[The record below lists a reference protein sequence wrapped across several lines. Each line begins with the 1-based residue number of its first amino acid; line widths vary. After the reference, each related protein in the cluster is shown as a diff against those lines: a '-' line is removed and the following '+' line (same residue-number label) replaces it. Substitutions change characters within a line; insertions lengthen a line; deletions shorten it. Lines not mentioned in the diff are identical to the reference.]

1 MSSVDGLIL
10 GAGIL
15 ILLSIASSKFSARL
29 GVPVLVLFLA
39 LGMLAGSEGFGGI
52 EFEDYQLSFAL
63 GTVALAVILFDG
75 GMRTPLESIRSAWRP
90 ALLLATVGVFVTA
103 VVTGLA
109 ASMFLGL
116 SLLEGLL
123 LGSIVGSTDA
133 SAVFALLRSG
143 GVRLPPRLAATLEV
157 ESASNDPMAI
167 FLTVGLVEVLAG
179 RVEMGVGL
187 VWLLITQMTVGA
199 IAGLVVGYAAVWLVN
214 RINLEAAGL
223 YPILISACGLLSFG
237 LAAIFSGSGFLAIYL
252 TGVVIGNRRVVFRR
266 AVFLF
271 HDAAAWLAQ
280 IVMFVVL
287 GLLSFPS
294 RLLSVAWQGLLVALV
309 LMLLARPAAVLLTMR
324 PFRFSRR
331 ELTLLSWAGL
341 KGAVPITLATFP
353 LMAALPHA
361 GPLFNVVFFVVLVS
375 TIVQGWSLAPLARWL
390 GLQAPPEP
398 PPPVTLEI
406 SSLGHVEADIVD
418 YTVGPDSRAAGRLV
432 RELALPDGA
441 VIALV
446 SRDGTIIPPQGDLR
460 VQANDHVTLV
470 IHQGVRPMVDRV
482 FCRGEASQE
491 GLPTKSE
498 FPLRGS
504 VMVGD
509 LEELYGV
516 KMDAP
521 ADLTLDGLIRNRLGH
536 DDTAVL
542 GDRVLF
548 GQIALHVRSVSENG
562 RVERVGMVILASDP
576 SSG

>member
-1 MSSVDGLIL
+1 VDGQIL
-10 GAGIL
+10 VGGIL

-52 EFEDYQLSFAL
+52 EFEDYHLSYAL

-75 GMRTPLESIRSAWRP
+75 GLRTPVESIRIAWCP

-103 VVTGLA
+103 IVTGLA
-109 ASMFLGL
+109 ASSFLGL

-167 FLTVGLVEVLAG
+167 FLTVGLVEVLAN
-179 RVEMGVGL
+179 RVGFGVGL
-187 VWLLITQMTVGA
+187 AWLLVTQMTVGA
-199 IAGLVVGYAAVWLVN
+199 IAGLAAGYGAVWLVN

-223 YPILISACGLLSFG
+223 YPILISACGLLAFG
-237 LAAIFSGSGFLAIYL
+237 VAATLSGSGFLAIYL
-252 TGVVIGNRRVVFRR
+252 AGVVIGNRRVVFRR

-294 RLLSVAWQGLLVALV
+294 RLLAVTGQGLLVAVV
-309 LMLLARPAAVLLTMR
+309 LMLLARPAAVVLTML
-324 PFRFSRR
+324 PFRFDRR

-353 LMAALPHA
+353 LMAGLPHA
-361 GPLFNVVFFVVLVS
+361 ELLFNVVFFVVLVS

-418 YTVGPDSRAAGRLV
+418 YTVGADSRAAGRLV

-446 SRDGTIIPPQGDLR
+446 SRDGAIIPPQGDMR
-460 VQANDHVTLV
+460 VRAGDHVTLV

-482 FCRGEASQE
+482 FSRGEASRE
-491 GLPTKSE
+491 DLPTHSE

-504 VMVGD
+504 VMVGE

-516 KMDAP
+516 KMDVP
-521 ADLTLDGLIRNRLGH
+521 ADRTLDQLVRNRLGH
-536 DDTAVL
+536 ARTAAL
-542 GDRVLF
+542 GDRVVF
-548 GQIALHVRSVSENG
+548 GLIALHVRSVSENG
-562 RVERVGMVILASDP
+562 RIDRVGMVILP
-576 SSG
+576 SPESENS